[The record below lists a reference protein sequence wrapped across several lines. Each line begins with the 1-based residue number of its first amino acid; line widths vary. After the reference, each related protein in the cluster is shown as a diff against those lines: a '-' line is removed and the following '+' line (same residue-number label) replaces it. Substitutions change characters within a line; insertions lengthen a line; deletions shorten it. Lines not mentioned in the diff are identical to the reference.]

1 MSIIYSN
8 SNSAVSQQPQSYHLE
23 NISKIEAYRLEIK
36 EQKYLS
42 KIISRF
48 KTTTCVLDVDL
59 IKSAVV
65 TGGTSTATFSSSIGL
80 LVRIR
85 LSGASVFFSLDITN
99 TQVTSNAEE
108 KLDSS

>member
-1 MSIIYSN
+1 MSIIYPN
-8 SNSAVSQQPQSYHLE
+8 SNSAACQQPQSYHLQ

-36 EQKYLS
+36 EQKYLA
-42 KIISRF
+42 KIINRF
-48 KTTTCVLDVDL
+48 KTTACVIDVDL
-59 IKSAVV
+59 IKPAVV

-85 LSGASVFFSLDITN
+85 LSGASVFLCLEIKN